1 MVMFMFMFMLFL
13 YKYTN
18 KLKPNHNIDVVFENK

>member
-1 MVMFMFMFMLFL
+1 MVMFMFMLFL

-18 KLKPNHNIDVVFENK
+18 KLKPNYNIDVVFENK